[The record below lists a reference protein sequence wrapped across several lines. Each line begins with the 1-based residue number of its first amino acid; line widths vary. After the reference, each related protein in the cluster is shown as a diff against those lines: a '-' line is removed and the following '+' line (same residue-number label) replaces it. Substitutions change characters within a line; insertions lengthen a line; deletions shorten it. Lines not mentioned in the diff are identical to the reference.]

1 MELVRSVSPLEVEL
15 KQDSEAVSQQE
26 STSANTKSDCFT
38 MGQISVNDDC
48 YVPPVDLGH
57 LTGEQKSIAIQMLKE
72 ESVSFAK
79 NVDDLGYAEDLQ
91 LKLNL
96 SNTTP
101 VQKTYSGIPHP
112 LYPEVKG
119 YIEYLLNKEYITK
132 SRSPYSSPC
141 V

>member
-1 MELVRSVSPLEVEL
+1 
-15 KQDSEAVSQQE
+15 
-26 STSANTKSDCFT
+26 
-38 MGQISVNDDC
+38 MGKTSVNDDC

-57 LTGEQKSIAIQMLKE
+57 LTHDQKSIAIQMLKE

-79 NVDDLGYAEDLQ
+79 DDDDLGYCYSEDLQ

-101 VQKTYSGIPHP
+101 LQKTYSGIPLA
-112 LYPEVKG
+112 LYTEVKG

-141 V
+141 VVVRKWCGGLCLCIDYHELNKKIEHDRHPVLRI